1 MHKEDIKMKKY
12 VSPEYEIEQFSIE
25 SILTTSII
33 TPTTPDNRN
42 EADKIEF

>member
-1 MHKEDIKMKKY
+1 MKIY

-33 TPTTPDNRN
+33 TPGTPDNGG
-42 EADKIEF
+42 DGDIIDF